1 MQSNRFL
8 QVSAEPIWFSRKN
21 PDSLETSTSSANT
34 GTGKKAKKS
43 PKKKVVVKTEPT
55 TPISTPTPT
64 PTVPA
69 IAEAPSGIVALHPLK
84 TDGIESSTTEERREV
99 WFHESC
105 VIWAPGV
112 YLVPP
117 RLLGLDEAIADSQ
130 QAVNEF
136 YHRFLKVTDSPFKLA
151 LRTLQESGRSYFLP
165 D

>member
-1 MQSNRFL
+1 M
-8 QVSAEPIWFSRKN
+8 
-21 PDSLETSTSSANT
+21 NT
-34 GTGKKAKKS
+34 GTGKKAKKT

-55 TPISTPTPT
+55 TPLSTPTPT

-84 TDGIESSTTEERREV
+84 MDGIESSTTEERREV

-136 YHRFLKVTDSPFKLA
+136 SHRFKKLTDSPV
-151 LRTLQESGRSYFLP
+151 
-165 D
+165 